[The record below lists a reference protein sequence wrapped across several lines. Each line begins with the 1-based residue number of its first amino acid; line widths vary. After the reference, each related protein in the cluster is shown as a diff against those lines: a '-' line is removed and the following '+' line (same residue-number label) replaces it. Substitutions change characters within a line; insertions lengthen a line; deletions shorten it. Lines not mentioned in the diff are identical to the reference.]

1 AVSDGALVERTLDAH
16 VGLSLRGLL
25 QSVGHARS
33 EEPYDARNTGTVDK
47 RQEAK
52 REHGGE
58 LCDGL
63 STSAWTAVWPHC
75 SAWPLTPSVAKL
87 QRSAEFAR
95 PILFGF
101 NGLWRNGL
109 GLGTLAFPSVSE
121 TNSPVLSKG

>member
-1 AVSDGALVERTLDAH
+1 MT
-16 VGLSLRGLL
+16 
-25 QSVGHARS
+25 
-33 EEPYDARNTGTVDK
+33 PGTPAPSTSGK
-47 RQEAK
+47 KQNAT
-52 REHGGE
+52 HGGE

-87 QRSAEFAR
+87 QRSAEFVR